1 MSPNSTNRQ
10 HAIVLGGS
18 LAGLL
23 TARVLS
29 KYFERVTIVEKDRVD
44 DGSKSRPGQPQTQHL
59 HCLLAKGLEVMTDYF
74 PDLPQALVENGA
86 VINDFAASMRWYIH
100 GGYRAQFKIG
110 FPAITM
116 SRVLLESL
124 IRERVLALPNI
135 KLLDRTTVKELQS
148 TPTLDRIIGI
158 KVEQYG
164 TENQSTII
172 TADLIIDATGRGSS
186 SPQWLRDLGYEA
198 PAESKVHVNVGYA
211 TRIYRRDP
219 QDPRSQ
225 TWSLHTSDAPKETRF
240 GGIVP
245 IESNRWIVSICGWHK
260 EQMPTTESNFLQFAR
275 SLPSRHIYD
284 IINECEPLS
293 MIVKHNFPF
302 SLRRHY
308 ERLKRF
314 PVGYLVIGDALSSF
328 NPTYGQGMTVAG
340 LEVVELDRLLS
351 RNISPVDLARTFFY
365 QMARVIDIPWQ
376 LAVSEDF
383 RFPQT
388 VGAKPIGTDFINWYI
403 AGVHRATLDDSVVG
417 EAFLKV
423 MNLMAPPIS
432 LFHPRIVWRVFKN

>member
-1 MSPNSTNRQ
+1 MSPTETNRQ
-10 HAIVLGGS
+10 HAIVMGGS

-29 KYFERVTIVEKDRVD
+29 KYFERVTIVEKDRVND
-44 DGSKSRPGQPQTQHL
+44 RSIPRPGQPQTQHL

-74 PDLPQALVENGA
+74 PDLPQALAENGA
-86 VINDFAASMRWYIH
+86 VINDFAESMRWYIY

-116 SRVLLESL
+116 SRLLLESL

-135 KLLDRTTVKELQS
+135 KLLDRTTVKELQAN
-148 TPTLDRIIGI
+148 PMLDRIIGI
-158 KVEQYG
+158 KIDRYG
-164 TENQSTII
+164 TENHADLL
-172 TADLIIDATGRGSS
+172 TADLIVDATGRASR
-186 SPQWLRDLGYEA
+186 SPQWLQDLGYKA
-198 PAESKVHVNVGYA
+198 PSESKVHVNVGYA
-211 TRIYRRDP
+211 TQIYRRDP
-219 QDPRSQ
+219 QDSRSQ
-225 TWSLHTSDAPKETRF
+225 TWNLHTSDAPKETRF

-245 IESNRWIVSICGWHK
+245 IESDRWIVSICGWHK
-260 EQMPTTESNFLQFAR
+260 EQMPTTESAFLEFAR
-275 SLPSRHIYD
+275 SLPSQHIYD
-284 IINECEPLS
+284 IISECEPLS
-293 MIVKHNFPF
+293 KIIVHKFPF

-308 ERLKRF
+308 DRLKRF
-314 PVGYLVIGDALSSF
+314 PVGYLILGDAISSF
-328 NPTYGQGMTVAG
+328 NPTYGQGMTVAA

-351 RNISPVDLARTFFY
+351 KNISPLYLARTFFQ

-376 LAVSEDF
+376 SAVSEDF

-388 VGAKPIGTDFINWYI
+388 VGSKPIGTDFINWYV
-403 AGVHRATLDDSVVG
+403 AGVHRATLNDIVVG